1 MKATRVP
8 HKKNN
13 YTEHQIYARILLH
26 SRVSPSPLVNIV
38 PVGET
43 NREPV
48 AATFPPQVLTCL
60 SDFSQPLSVQTKGI
74 FLVSVSPTTSPM
86 PCSHC
91 KQDGHN
97 VTTCQLRI
105 EEELDKINEL
115 IDHLKA
121 ALAIAESQRETTIK
135 QYKGVVK
142 STGPE
147 WSILD
152 E

>member
-1 MKATRVP
+1 M
-8 HKKNN
+8 
-13 YTEHQIYARILLH
+13 
-26 SRVSPSPLVNIV
+26 SPSPLVNIV

-48 AATFPPQVLTCL
+48 AATFPPQVLACL
-60 SDFSQPLSVQTKGI
+60 SDFSQPLEAQSKGI

-97 VTTCQLRI
+97 ITTCPLRI
-105 EEELDKINEL
+105 QEELDKINEL

-121 ALAIAESQRETTIK
+121 ALAIAESQRETTMK
-135 QYKGVVK
+135 EYKGAIK
-142 STGPE
+142 SNGPE
-147 WSILD
+147 WSIVD

>member
-1 MKATRVP
+1 MKRKRVP
-8 HKKNN
+8 KKKNN
-13 YTEHQIYARILLH
+13 YTEYQIYARILLH
-26 SRVSPSPLVNIV
+26 SRVSPSPPVNIV

-60 SDFSQPLSVQTKGI
+60 SDFSQPLAAQSKGI
-74 FLVSVSPTTSPM
+74 CLVSVSPTTFPM

-91 KQDGHN
+91 RHDGHN
-97 VTTCQLRI
+97 ITTCPLRI
-105 EEELDKINEL
+105 QEELDRINEL

-121 ALAIAESQRETTIK
+121 ALAIAESQREATVK
-135 QYKGVVK
+135 EYKGVSK

-147 WSILD
+147 WSIVD